1 MLATMLQESGEREK
15 PNYVSRPWPK
25 SEQVK
30 MMRGASLEIC
40 AAGEARYLTIPE
52 RDLWAQKRRGHAPQT
67 KAVFSTWARHQ
78 SRLKAPLVMLM
89 CNWVKKHWTRGK
101 SLSRMEEQKFKK
113 ERGPRR
119 WKSLE
124 EGHRVLGRDEDAN
137 SAGGSETRHWYFFF
151 PVAIKKQA
159 KRSEKFRINI
169 FQTNISNLSFRL
181 KQRLPHFI

>member
-1 MLATMLQESGEREK
+1 MLATMLQESSEREK

-78 SRLKAPLVMLM
+78 SRLKAPLMMLM
-89 CNWVKKHWTRGK
+89 CNWVKKHWTRDK

-113 ERGPRR
+113 ERPKEVQESGGGAQSLGERWRCKQCR
-119 WKSLE
+119 WK
-124 EGHRVLGRDEDAN
+124 RDKTLVFLFSSGN
-137 SAGGSETRHWYFFF
+137 KETG
-151 PVAIKKQA
+151 
-159 KRSEKFRINI
+159 
-169 FQTNISNLSFRL
+169 QTFWEILN
-181 KQRLPHFI
+181 